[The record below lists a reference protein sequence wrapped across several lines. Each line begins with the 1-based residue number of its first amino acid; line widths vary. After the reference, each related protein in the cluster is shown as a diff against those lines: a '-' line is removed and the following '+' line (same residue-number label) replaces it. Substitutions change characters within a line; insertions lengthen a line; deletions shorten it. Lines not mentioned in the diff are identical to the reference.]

1 MLILILF
8 WNYCKICLY
17 KAPWNGLTTLLQIWF
32 KSHNWL
38 FSRIIIYWWLLFMI
52 FLILSSLKY
61 FKTTVLFDTYFIRN
75 QNTDIAFL
83 YYIFLFRPSLRIVFL
98 TRCFIIAFKCMEKNA
113 ALHISDLH
121 KELLSYWIFHGRY

>member
-1 MLILILF
+1 
-8 WNYCKICLY
+8 
-17 KAPWNGLTTLLQIWF
+17 
-32 KSHNWL
+32 
-38 FSRIIIYWWLLFMI
+38 MI

-113 ALHISDLH
+113 ALHISYLH
-121 KELLSYWIFHGRY
+121 KELLSY